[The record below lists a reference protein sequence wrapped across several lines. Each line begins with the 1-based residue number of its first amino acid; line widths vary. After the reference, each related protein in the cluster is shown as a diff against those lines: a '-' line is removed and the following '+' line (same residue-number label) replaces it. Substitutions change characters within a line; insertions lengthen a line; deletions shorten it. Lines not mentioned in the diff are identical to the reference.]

1 MALNVLYGKK
11 EKIYPAY
18 ISTQIVKN
26 KLSFN
31 DLKWRKM
38 ALSCSKKLSALLRGI
53 TFKHHDDFYYLNCLH
68 SFATEKNLNHIRKS
82 VKI

>member
-31 DLKWRKM
+31 DLK
-38 ALSCSKKLSALLRGI
+38 
-53 TFKHHDDFYYLNCLH
+53 
-68 SFATEKNLNHIRKS
+68 
-82 VKI
+82 